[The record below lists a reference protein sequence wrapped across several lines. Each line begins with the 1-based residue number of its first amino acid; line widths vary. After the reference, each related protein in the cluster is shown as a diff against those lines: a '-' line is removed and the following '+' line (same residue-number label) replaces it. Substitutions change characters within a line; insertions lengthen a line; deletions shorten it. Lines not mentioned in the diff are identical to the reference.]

1 MERENRMT
9 RTGMSGEIE
18 ASEWAG
24 AMGDKW
30 LANLDGFEGMIAS
43 IGAALMAKA
52 DFAPGERV
60 VDIGCGGGATTVEIG
75 KAVGPQGEAL
85 GIDVSDSLLATAR
98 QRAAGAGNVRF
109 LTGDAATI
117 TLDGAPRDRLFS
129 RFGIMFF
136 NDFAAAFANLR
147 KMLRPGGRA
156 DFSAWAPA
164 SENGWIV
171 DMQAILGNHVELP
184 VPAPNAP
191 GPFALKDADFARP
204 LLEGAG
210 FSSVEFDLWRGE
222 QLVGGSGAGPEQAA
236 DFVLHAMSFGEALK
250 DKPAAL
256 DQVRGEL
263 VALFAA
269 HYRDGAVRMP
279 AGAWL
284 ISARG

>member
-1 MERENRMT
+1 MT
-9 RTGMSGEIE
+9 RTGMSGKIE

-30 LANLDGFEGMIAS
+30 LANIDGFEGMIAS
-43 IGAALMAKA
+43 IGAALMARA
-52 DFAPGERV
+52 NFAPGERV

-75 KAVGPQGEAL
+75 EAVGPQGEAL
-85 GIDVSDSLLATAR
+85 GIDVSEPLLATAR
-98 QRAAGAGNVRF
+98 QRAAGVANVRF
-109 LTGDAATI
+109 QTCDAASV
-117 TLDGAPRDRLFS
+117 TLDGPPRDRLFS

-136 NDFAAAFANLR
+136 NDFATAFANLH

-164 SENGWIV
+164 SENGWII
-171 DMQAILGNHVELP
+171 DMQAILGKHVELP
-184 VPAPNAP
+184 VPVPNAP
-191 GPFALKDADFARP
+191 GPFALKDVDFARP

-210 FSSVEFDLWRGE
+210 FRSVEFDLWRGE

-236 DFVLHAMSFGEALK
+236 DFVLNAMSFRDALK
-250 DKPAAL
+250 DKPAAVL